1 MLELS
6 FSRLITY
13 QVQSPASTKTD
24 VNSRVTENHFQ
35 LSFASI
41 LQMYFILQ
49 SNLKKAHRD
58 FTQEEDWKLK

>member
-13 QVQSPASTKTD
+13 QVQSPASTKTH

-41 LQMYFILQ
+41 LQMCYFILQ
-49 SNLKKAHRD
+49 SNLKQAHRD
-58 FTQEEDWKLK
+58 FKQEED